1 MAGNPSLAPWCHRG
15 QNLFFEPSSNV
26 TRKAMLL
33 YLRCQV
39 VVDGIPDVLGAAHR
53 THYRRRRV
61 PSTACSCNELR
72 LVRHWFCLYS
82 YRRRLKIFF
91 IFCRSRQKATAEKT
105 THYWQGG
112 LVRAA
117 LLDLCQVP
125 AAAKSEAAA
134 QPNCS
139 WRCLKIVT
147 YMYMYQQVKVQVSDT
162 CRGTW
167 LSQVSFEWCSR
178 DETRTYSRGACE
190 TRTYRL
196 RYPDRYALEGSLQS
210 DLQLHA

>member
-1 MAGNPSLAPWCHRG
+1 MASLT
-15 QNLFFEPSSNV
+15 S
-26 TRKAMLL
+26 
-33 YLRCQV
+33 
-39 VVDGIPDVLGAAHR
+39 
-53 THYRRRRV
+53 
-61 PSTACSCNELR
+61 
-72 LVRHWFCLYS
+72 LVRPIALTIGGVACQALLVQRAPAGSSLVLYS
-82 YRRRLKIFF
+82 FRRRLKIFF